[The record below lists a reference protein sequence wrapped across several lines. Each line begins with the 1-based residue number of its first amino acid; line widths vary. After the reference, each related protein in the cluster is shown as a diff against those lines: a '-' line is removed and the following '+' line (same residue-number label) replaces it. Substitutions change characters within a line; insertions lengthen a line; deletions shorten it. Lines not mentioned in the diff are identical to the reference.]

1 MRKRALLFGAGLMV
15 AGNMLV
21 AAPAM
26 AQTTVCAGT
35 SSTVY
40 VCSNPTGGTVLTDC
54 VYVGPPPCMPVTVP
68 GPTLSCGGA
77 LIPYIRCQL
86 F

>member
-1 MRKRALLFGAGLMV
+1 MRKRATLFGAGLMM
-15 AGNMLV
+15 AGSILT

-26 AQTTVCAGT
+26 AQTTVCVGT
-35 SSTVY
+35 TSTVY
-40 VCSNPTGGTVLTDC
+40 VCSDPTGGTVASDC

-68 GPTLSCGGA
+68 GPTLGCGGA
-77 LIPYIRCQL
+77 LIPTIRCQG

>member
-1 MRKRALLFGAGLMV
+1 MRKRATLFGAGLML
-15 AGNMLV
+15 AGSVMA
-21 AAPAM
+21 AAPAQ

-35 SSTVY
+35 ASTVF
-40 VCSNPTGGTVLTDC
+40 VCTDPTGGTAYTDC
-54 VYVGPPPCMPVTVP
+54 VYVGPPPCTTVTVP

-77 LIPYIRCQL
+77 LIPYVRCRL